1 MMVDPLM
8 EAMAQ
13 SGIIESHITPTPV
26 TQIPIKMSTVLLP
39 KRIISRSASLKRSYL
54 TVKSELPSKG
64 VNTYFQAESLSS
76 SKRVK
81 LNNNEG
87 PVKPYS
93 QLKPANY
100 ELRAPVL
107 RHIFSGTFHSAAFN
121 VQVRPELS

>member
-1 MMVDPLM
+1 MLYIWSSD
-8 EAMAQ
+8 Q
-13 SGIIESHITPTPV
+13 SLNLIV
-26 TQIPIKMSTVLLP
+26 TQLKYIDP
-39 KRIISRSASLKRSYL
+39 ASLTNIGSFPLLYFLKESFRGVQVSRGQQ
-54 TVKSELPSKG
+54 SELPSKR
-64 VNTYFQAESLSS
+64 VNTYSQAESLSS
-76 SKRVK
+76 GVHKRVK

>member
-76 SKRVK
+76 GKRVK